1 MELGLF
7 NFDSFF
13 VSNINRFNIIEIE
26 RIDSFGWKN
35 FFHDPFSRVTR
46 VNHPL
51 LYCFWVEKLPS
62 KEIQMRSV
70 DSLEEKKR
78 GRKKIAMVNRGRSP
92 LHFSDVD
99 IKN

>member
-1 MELGLF
+1 MVGK
-7 NFDSFF
+7 
-13 VSNINRFNIIEIE
+13 VSSTIPSLAWHVLII
-26 RIDSFGWKN
+26 
-35 FFHDPFSRVTR
+35 
-46 VNHPL
+46 PL
-51 LYCFWVEKLPS
+51 LYRFWVEKLPS

-70 DSLEEKKR
+70 DSLSLEEKKKR